1 MQVFAAHLSSLG
13 GFVEANSMPLI
24 VASMF
29 GFVFLALLAVM
40 QAAQARQAVR
50 RRAVAYNPASA
61 ARSTPG
67 PAAAAGVGDDASDL
81 LYSVDKGL
89 SAAGT
94 AGVSKVRGDLIR
106 AGYFGKDA
114 VAWYYVARFAAGGLQ
129 ALASFTVIQK
139 LAPETSA
146 VGVLA
151 WTAAAACSG
160 MMLPSLIVSRRQKI
174 MVQQCRSGF
183 PNFLDLLVVCSEA
196 GLTPRAGI
204 ERVSR
209 ELTVTHPFLGAN
221 LFLMCLELR
230 AGRPLV
236 EAVQS
241 LGKRVRIDEIRSLGS
256 LLQQTE
262 ELGTNLSSSLRVYS
276 DEMRSRRLLQAEERA
291 HALPVKLVLP
301 LALFVFP
308 VMLIVALLPLF
319 IRIHK
324 AFF

>member
-1 MQVFAAHLSSLG
+1 MQIAAADWNSLAG
-13 GFVEANSMPLI
+13 LIEANTVPMLI
-24 VASMF
+24 ASVF
-29 GFVFLALLAVM
+29 GFVFLALLAIM
-40 QAAQARQAVR
+40 QAAQSRQAIR
-50 RRAVAYNPASA
+50 RRAIAFNPASGP
-61 ARSTPG
+61 RPHTPTS
-67 PAAAAGVGDDASDL
+67 AAASAADQATEL
-81 LYSVDKGL
+81 LFAVEKGL
-89 SAAGT
+89 SAT
-94 AGVSKVRGDLIR
+94 SEAGVSKLRGELIR

-114 VAWYYVARFAAGGLQ
+114 VLWYYIARLITGGLQ
-129 ALASFTVIQK
+129 AIASFALIHQFS
-139 LAPETSA
+139 PETPA
-146 VGVLA
+146 IGVLA

-160 MMLPSLIVSRRQKI
+160 MMLPSFVVSRRQKA
-174 MVQQCRSGF
+174 MVQQCRNGF

-230 AGRPLV
+230 AGRPLA
-236 EAVQS
+236 EAVES

-262 ELGTNLSSSLRVYS
+262 ELGTNLSSALRVHS
-276 DEMRSRRLLQAEERA
+276 EEMRARRLLRAEERA

-319 IRIHK
+319 VRIHK